1 MRTLLAV
8 DGSDNSYE
16 AVRALAHL
24 ARAEEVLLLH
34 ALDVPRPSYPMMVPN
49 VATELYTTM
58 EHALRDDGER
68 LLNRV
73 VSLLPMD
80 IGPVTKRI
88 DIGSPAEVIAN
99 VAQEHKTDLI
109 VMGARGLGS
118 VQTRLFGSV
127 SHRIVTLGPCATL
140 IVTDQMRSLRQILL
154 PLQGPYDAEAA
165 VRFLSHTPFR
175 GPVDITLLTVLPQT
189 RPPWPVDEAA
199 ARRLEEQALLSA
211 QDFVEGVA
219 TKLQAAGYRAKAMA
233 VLGSPVEQILREAGK
248 GKPDLILM
256 GTSGR
261 KGITR
266 FVLGSVSHAVLH
278 QAPCPML
285 VFR

>member
-1 MRTLLAV
+1 MRILLAV

-16 AVRALAHL
+16 AVRALAYF
-24 ARAEEVLLLH
+24 ARAEEVMLLH
-34 ALDVPRPSYPMMVPN
+34 VLDVPKPAYPKMVPE
-49 VATELYTTM
+49 VANEIYAAVEQAM
-58 EHALRDDGER
+58 RVEGECLVDR
-68 LLNRV
+68 IA
-73 VSLLPMD
+73 SLLPMNT
-80 IGPVTKRI
+80 GPVTIRME
-88 DIGSPAEVIAN
+88 IGSPAEVIAN
-99 VAQEHKTDLI
+99 VAQERKTDLI
-109 VMGARGLGS
+109 LMGARGLGP
-118 VQTRLFGSV
+118 VQARLFGSV

-140 IVTDQMRSLRQILL
+140 IVTGPMRSLQLILL

-165 VRFLSHTPFR
+165 VRFLSRTPFR
-175 GPVDITLLTVLPQT
+175 EPVDITLLTVLPQT
-189 RPPWPVDEAA
+189 RPPWPAGEAA

-211 QDFVEGVA
+211 QDFVEGVEA
-219 TKLQAAGYRAKAMA
+219 KLQAAGYRAKGMA

-248 GKPDLILM
+248 IKPDLILM

>member
-1 MRTLLAV
+1 MRILLAV

-16 AVRALAHL
+16 AVRALAYF
-24 ARAEEVLLLH
+24 ARAEEVMLLH
-34 ALDVPRPSYPMMVPN
+34 VLDVPKPAYPKMVPE
-49 VATELYTTM
+49 VANEIYAAVEQAM
-58 EHALRDDGER
+58 RVEGECLVDR
-68 LLNRV
+68 IA
-73 VSLLPMD
+73 SLLPMNT
-80 IGPVTKRI
+80 GPVTIRME
-88 DIGSPAEVIAN
+88 IGSPAEVIGN
-99 VAQEHKTDLI
+99 VAQERKTDLI
-109 VMGARGLGS
+109 LMGARGLGP
-118 VQTRLFGSV
+118 VQARLFGSV

-140 IVTDQMRSLRQILL
+140 IVTGPMRSLQLILL

-165 VRFLSHTPFR
+165 VRFLSRTPFR
-175 GPVDITLLTVLPQT
+175 EPVDITLLTVLPQT
-189 RPPWPVDEAA
+189 RPPWPAGEAA

-211 QDFVEGVA
+211 QDFVEGVEA
-219 TKLQAAGYRAKAMA
+219 KLQAAGYRAKGMA

-248 GKPDLILM
+248 IKPDLILM

>member
-24 ARAEEVLLLH
+24 ARSEEVLLLH
-34 ALDVPRPSYPMMVPN
+34 VLDVPRPAYPMMVPN

-58 EHALRDDGER
+58 EHALRDDGDR
-68 LLNRV
+68 LLDRV

-109 VMGARGLGS
+109 VMGARGLGP
-118 VQTRLFGSV
+118 VQARLFGSV
-127 SHRIVTLGPCATL
+127 SHRIVTLGPCATF
-140 IVTDQMRSLRQILL
+140 IVTGQMRSLRQILL

-175 GPVDITLLTVLPQT
+175 EPVDITLFTVLPRT
-189 RPPWPVDEAA
+189 RPPWPADEAA
-199 ARRLEEQALLSA
+199 ARRLEEQALSSA

-219 TKLQAAGYRAKAMA
+219 ARLQEAGYRAKARA
-233 VLGSPVEQILREAGK
+233 VLGSPVEQILDGAGK
-248 GKPDLILM
+248 NKPDLILM

>member
-1 MRTLLAV
+1 MRILLAV

-16 AVRALAHL
+16 AVRALAYF
-24 ARAEEVLLLH
+24 ARAEEVMLLH
-34 ALDVPRPSYPMMVPN
+34 VLDVPKPAYPKMVPE
-49 VATELYTTM
+49 VANEIYAAVEQAM
-58 EHALRDDGER
+58 RVEGECLVDR
-68 LLNRV
+68 IA
-73 VSLLPMD
+73 SLLPMNT
-80 IGPVTKRI
+80 GPVTIRME
-88 DIGSPAEVIAN
+88 IGSPAEVIAN
-99 VAQEHKTDLI
+99 VAQERKTDLI
-109 VMGARGLGS
+109 LMGARGLGP
-118 VQTRLFGSV
+118 VQARLFGSV

-140 IVTDQMRSLRQILL
+140 IVTGPMRSLQLILL
-154 PLQGPYDAEAA
+154 PIQGPYDAEAA
-165 VRFLSHTPFR
+165 VRFLSRTPFR
-175 GPVDITLLTVLPQT
+175 EPVDITLLTVLPQT
-189 RPPWPVDEAA
+189 RPPWPAGEAA

-211 QDFVEGVA
+211 QDFVEGVEA
-219 TKLQAAGYRAKAMA
+219 KLQAAGYRAKGMA

-248 GKPDLILM
+248 IKPDLILM